1 MKRQTSQNG
10 IIFLQETHTNKRDE
24 TAWTNQFGCGT
35 NSTIFSH
42 GKSDARGVLIAFRE
56 AMKYN
61 IVSKH
66 IDNNGRYIILNVLID
81 NNPIVLVNYYA
92 PNNEAEQVKILEELN
107 RIFYTFDNHEDTK
120 YTWGGDYTMILN
132 NHLDADGGSPAI
144 KIKSAAKLLSMMS
157 DNDLCDIFRIRN
169 PETRRY
175 TWRRKTPF
183 KQKRL
188 DFFPVS
194 DSIQENV
201 QLVDSIPSV
210 GSDHSAIKIIL
221 YSLRENS
228 RGRSYC
234 KFNSSLAEDKS
245 FVESL
250 KKEISDFV
258 KQASTLQNPASRWE
272 YLKFKCR
279 EYARNYSIRAAKMR
293 KSRRIFLERK
303 VAELEILIASNS
315 DDQVH
320 IEYNQYKMELET
332 LYDYITA
339 GLIL

>member
-1 MKRQTSQNG
+1 MASKNPFQTEE
-10 IIFLQETHTNKRDE
+10 IRLFL
-24 TAWTNQFGCGT
+24 
-35 NSTIFSH
+35 
-42 GKSDARGVLIAFRE
+42 
-56 AMKYN
+56 
-61 IVSKH
+61 
-66 IDNNGRYIILNVLID
+66 
-81 NNPIVLVNYYA
+81 
-92 PNNEAEQVKILEELN
+92 
-107 RIFYTFDNHEDTK
+107 
-120 YTWGGDYTMILN
+120 
-132 NHLDADGGSPAI
+132 
-144 KIKSAAKLLSMMS
+144 
-157 DNDLCDIFRIRN
+157 
-169 PETRRY
+169 
-175 TWRRKTPF
+175 
-183 KQKRL
+183 
-188 DFFPVS
+188 VS

-201 QLVDSIPSV
+201 QLVDVIPSV

-293 KSRRIFLERK
+293 KSRCIFLERK

-320 IEYNQYKMELET
+320 KEYNQYKMELET